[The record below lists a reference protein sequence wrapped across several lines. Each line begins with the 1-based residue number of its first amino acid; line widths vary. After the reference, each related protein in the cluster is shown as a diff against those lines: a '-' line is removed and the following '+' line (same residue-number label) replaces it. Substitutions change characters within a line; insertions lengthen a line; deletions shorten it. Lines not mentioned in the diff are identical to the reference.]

1 MIAMLCVGTWTLLN
15 AYPCLLSSSL
25 LKGFVKVTNLEKKYS
40 AREVG
45 EAGKGWTG
53 RKRAKS
59 KRGPDSPG
67 SR

>member
-1 MIAMLCVGTWTLLN
+1 MCLGTWTLLS
-15 AYPCLLSSSL
+15 AHPCLLSSSL
-25 LKGFVKVTNLEKKYS
+25 LKGFIKVTNLEKKYS

-53 RKRAKS
+53 RKKAKS
-59 KRGPDSPG
+59 KRGPDSTG

>member
-1 MIAMLCVGTWTLLN
+1 MIVMSCLGTWTLLN

-25 LKGFVKVTNLEKKYS
+25 LKAFVKVTNLEKKCS

-59 KRGPDSPG
+59 
-67 SR
+67 

>member
-1 MIAMLCVGTWTLLN
+1 MIVTSCVGTWTLLN

-25 LKGFVKVTNLEKKYS
+25 LEGFVKVTNLEKKYL

-45 EAGKGWTG
+45 EAGQGWTG
-53 RKRAKS
+53 GKRAKS
-59 KRGPDSPG
+59 ERGPDSTG